1 MDLTASTRLLQVASR
16 DTIVGSRA
24 PNWWEP
30 PPRAIVETARM
41 MEAVERL
48 NIILKVIDVVDF
60 LAWRAEVLMDNVR
73 AFIPFS
79 VGWSAVQTRSSYAGQ
94 VNAAD
99 LMPSGRRRISSLPS

>member
-1 MDLTASTRLLQVASR
+1 
-16 DTIVGSRA
+16 
-24 PNWWEP
+24 
-30 PPRAIVETARM
+30 M

-79 VGWSAVQTRSSYAGQ
+79 VG
-94 VNAAD
+94 
-99 LMPSGRRRISSLPS
+99 